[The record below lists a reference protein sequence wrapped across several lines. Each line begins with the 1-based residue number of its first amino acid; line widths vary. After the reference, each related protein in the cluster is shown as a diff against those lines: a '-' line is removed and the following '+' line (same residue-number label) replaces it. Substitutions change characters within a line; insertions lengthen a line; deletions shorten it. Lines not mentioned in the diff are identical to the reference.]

1 MFGCP
6 APLITICDI
15 SRGKPFIHVFDHS
28 GKSLVNAGLYADDF
42 VRRTSWMQFCS
53 QGAHDPGQRMFFQ
66 NPERGPEKVIY
77 RSGLYI

>member
-42 VRRTSWMQFCS
+42 VRRQVGCNSALKVLMTLGRGCFFRILR
-53 QGAHDPGQRMFFQ
+53 GDQRKLFM
-66 NPERGPEKVIY
+66 
-77 RSGLYI
+77 